1 MASKNT
7 DEKKEKRS
15 LSKMFLSE
23 SENKNNTYDD
33 VDYIVYDEYE
43 EAEQVIIPIE
53 EDAQPKKKSE
63 TKFPFDLP
71 DSEQIPQLVSACVN
85 GLGEMAISVMTVI
98 FTAIFEIV
106 KIPLMLIWQ
115 KILVNVATTLKNKTV
130 QAFKRMRVKD
140 FEKFQKD
147 AKKSAKEIHRI
158 RRDEDF
164 KTLIKNLG
172 LQIKSSFK
180 VHRRVWLSVA
190 NIVFPVICIIVMF
203 STFGKYTDKVFALQV
218 SYNGQNIGYVENED
232 VYNKAKDEAAQRLS
246 VGSTDT
252 LTLDPPTYQIKLVT
266 LNKLSDSKTI
276 CDGIIENTDGNYI
289 NACGIYVDGEFIC
302 AVKNEADARN
312 VFEQIL
318 KPYKEKESNK
328 ATVAFVE
335 EISYV
340 QGFYPDTEDIV
351 WDTAKLKEVMTS
363 TKSSAV
369 YHTVKA
375 GDSLSK
381 IASDYKMYLS
391 ELLSYNPKLTED
403 TKLHVGDKIVISNQ
417 VNYIRVKV
425 MKTEKRTVSI
435 DYETETKE
443 SSTLY
448 KGQSKVVQEG
458 KKGKEKITEMV
469 TYIDGVRSYVTE
481 ISSEVIKKPTKEII
495 YKGTKQVVQSS
506 YYSSGNYS
514 SYISGNGNTSYS
526 GGKLAW
532 PSTRAKLISS
542 PYGYRSRGFH
552 GGLDL
557 CAPGGSRG
565 VAVLASAGG
574 TVVSAGW
581 HYSYGYN
588 VLIDHGNGLKTR
600 YAHMQAGSLSVRA
613 GQKVSQGQQIGKIGD
628 TGYANGAHL
637 HFEVIKNGTRVN
649 PLPYL
654 R

>member
-1 MASKNT
+1 
-7 DEKKEKRS
+7 
-15 LSKMFLSE
+15 MFLSE
-23 SENKNNTYDD
+23 SENKINTYDD

-43 EAEQVIIPIE
+43 EAEQVVIPIE
-53 EDAQPKKKSE
+53 EVTEPEKAKRSLSFDKS
-63 TKFPFDLP
+63 DY
-71 DSEQIPQLVSACVN
+71 SELLGLAEDWVN
-85 GLGEMAISVMTVI
+85 RLGEMTMGILAVVFRTV
-98 FTAIFEIV
+98 FEIV
-106 KIPLMLIWQ
+106 KIPLVLIWQ
-115 KILVNVATTLKNKTV
+115 KLLVNIAFTVKDKIV

-140 FEKFQKD
+140 FQRFRRD
-147 AKKSAKEIHRI
+147 AKKSAREMHRI
-158 RRDEDF
+158 RRDEDM
-164 KTLIKNLG
+164 KTWLQNLW
-172 LQIKSSFK
+172 LQTKSSFK
-180 VHRRVWLSVA
+180 NHKRVWTSLANVA
-190 NIVFPVICIIVMF
+190 FPVVCILIAM
-203 STFGKYTDKVFALQV
+203 STFGNYGDRVFALQV
-218 SYNGQNIGYVENED
+218 TYNGANIGYVENED
-232 VYNKAKDEAAQRLS
+232 VYNKAKEQAAERLS
-246 VGSTDT
+246 LNSSES
-252 LTLDPPTYQIKLVT
+252 LTLDPPTYQIKLLT

-276 CDGIIENTDGNYI
+276 CDKIIENTDGNYI

-318 KPYKEKESNK
+318 EPYQTKAGKN

-340 QGFYPDTEDIV
+340 QGFYPDTEDVV
-351 WDTAKLKEVMTS
+351 WDTAKLKQVMTS
-363 TKSSAV
+363 TKSAAV
-369 YHTVKA
+369 YHTVKT

-425 MKTEKRTVSI
+425 MKVEKRTVSI

-448 KGQSKVVQEG
+448 KGQSKVVQKG
-458 KKGKEKITEMV
+458 VKGKEKITEMV

-481 ISSEVIKKPTKEII
+481 ISSEVTKKPTKEII
-495 YKGTKQVVQSS
+495 YKGTKQVVQS
-506 YYSSGNYS
+506 YYSGGNYS

-532 PSTRAKLISS
+532 PSTSARLISS

-565 VAVLASAGG
+565 VAVLAAAGG

-600 YAHMQAGSLSVRA
+600 YAHMQAGSLSVKA

-637 HFEVIKNGTRVN
+637 HFEVIKNGSRVN
-649 PLPYL
+649 PLPYI

>member
-1 MASKNT
+1 MALKNT

-43 EAEQVIIPIE
+43 EADIVLIPIE
-53 EDAQPKKKSE
+53 EGAKISEKADKKQLSVTDV
-63 TKFPFDLP
+63 TK
-71 DSEQIPQLVSACVN
+71 IPELAARCCDE
-85 GLGEMAISVMTVI
+85 LGAMTLGVV
-98 FTAIFEIV
+98 TVVLRTIFEIV

-115 KILVNVATTLKNKTV
+115 KLLLNIAITLKNKTV
-130 QAFKRMRVKD
+130 QAFKRMRLKD
-140 FEKFQKD
+140 FKRFRKD
-147 AKKSAKEIHRI
+147 AKDTAKEMHRI
-158 RRDEDF
+158 RKNEDF
-164 KTLIKNLG
+164 KTLVKNFFMQLR
-172 LQIKSSFK
+172 LSFK
-180 VHRRVWLSVA
+180 KHRRVWLSVA
-190 NIVFPVICIIVMF
+190 NVVFPIVCILVAL
-203 STFGKYTDKVFALQV
+203 STFGAYTDKVFALQV
-218 SYNGQNIGYVENED
+218 TYNGQNIGYVENED
-232 VYNKAKDEAAQRLS
+232 VYNKAKEQAAERLS
-246 VGSTDT
+246 IDDADT
-252 LTLDPPTYQIKLVT
+252 LTLDPPTYQIKLLT

-276 CDGIIENTDGNYI
+276 CDKIIENTDGNYI

-318 KPYKEKESNK
+318 EPYKEKAGNK

-335 EISYV
+335 EISYQ
-340 QGFYPDTEDIV
+340 QGFYPDTENVV
-351 WDTAKLKEVMTS
+351 WDTAKLKSVMTS
-363 TKSSAV
+363 TKSAAV

-381 IASDYKMYLS
+381 IASDNHMYLS

-403 TKLHVGDKIVISNQ
+403 SKLHVGDKLVISNQ

-458 KKGKEKITEMV
+458 KKGKERITEMV

-481 ISSEVIKKPTKEII
+481 ISSEVITKPTKEII

-506 YYSSGNYS
+506 YYSGGNYS

-565 VAVLASAGG
+565 VAVLAAAGG

-600 YAHMQAGSLSVRA
+600 YAHMQAGSLSVKA

-637 HFEVIKNGTRVN
+637 HFEVIKNGSRVN

-654 R
+654 Q